1 MIFLCFWSNNG
12 LEELVIREPPW
23 IASWFKYQQISSYW
37 LNYAVV
43 VLGKQ
48 VDHKNLKGT
57 LTQLNSTNDIPY
69 ESNVGEIKFQEKIF
83 PR

>member
-1 MIFLCFWSNNG
+1 M
-12 LEELVIREPPW
+12 
-23 IASWFKYQQISSYW
+23 K
-37 LNYAVV
+37 YAVV

-69 ESNVGEIKFQEKIF
+69 LNESNVGEIKFQEKKIF
-83 PR
+83 PTDRKFCDLQISVWKILGTANSRKPML